1 MAAGMPMLVDL
12 RQVSVAQVEDLLAE
26 QVAVW
31 RDRFDWDLAA
41 AVEMVM
47 RLVRAQDLG
56 GFALLDG
63 SSVSGYC
70 YFVSEERKG
79 LIGDLY
85 VANEKRAGGENEVRL
100 LAAALRAL
108 ATTPNVTRAETQFLV
123 LSHEARARM
132 PFPMQLHSFERH
144 FMKADMSR
152 ATSLPESAGAAQAD
166 YFNWHPRE
174 RESAARLIARA
185 YADHVDSRIN
195 DHYRTIGGAR
205 KFLENVLEYPGC
217 GSFYEPA
224 SLVALDK
231 ASGRLLGVCLSS
243 LVAFDVGH
251 ITQVCVSPE
260 AQGRG
265 VGYEL
270 VRRAAGAFGRANCRA
285 VSLTVTAANLDA
297 VRLYGRMGFSSSSTF
312 EAFVWEKLGL

>member
-1 MAAGMPMLVDL
+1 MLVDL
-12 RQVSVAQVEDLLAE
+12 RQISAGQVGPLLTE
-26 QVAVW
+26 QVDVW
-31 RDRFDWDLAA
+31 RERFDWDLAA
-41 AVEMVM
+41 SVEMVM
-47 RLVRAQDLG
+47 RLVRSRDLG

-63 SSVSGYC
+63 SSVLGYC
-70 YFVSEERKG
+70 YYVSEERKG

-85 VANEKRAGGENEVRL
+85 VARGRRTGGENEIRL
-100 LAAALRAL
+100 LGAALRAL

-123 LSHEARARM
+123 LSTEARARL
-132 PFPMQLHSFERH
+132 PFPMQVHSFERH
-144 FMKADMSR
+144 FMRVDAAR
-152 ATSLPESAGAAQAD
+152 VASLPEAPGAAQAD

-195 DHYRTIGGAR
+195 DHYRTIAGAR
-205 KFLENVLEYPGC
+205 KFLENILEYPGC

-251 ITQVCVSPE
+251 ITQVCVAPE

-270 VRRAAGAFGRANCRA
+270 VRRSAWAFGRANCRA
-285 VSLTVTAANLDA
+285 VSLTVTSANLDA
-297 VRLYGRMGFSSSSTF
+297 VRLYERMGFASSSTF
-312 EAFVWEKLGL
+312 EAFVWERLGT